1 MKRGPAPSL
10 EHQHHHWNDVSN
22 DALSASNRGIVPPMD
37 RRDSYLFKAAELL
50 ELAKNEHYAE
60 FKAEF
65 ESLALAYLR
74 LAAQANLR
82 LAKQAKQKGS
92 LDIASDTPPFKQHD
106 DPQPKH

>member
-1 MKRGPAPSL
+1 
-10 EHQHHHWNDVSN
+10 
-22 DALSASNRGIVPPMD
+22 MD

-74 LAAQANLR
+74 LAEQANLR
-82 LAKQAKQKGS
+82 LAEQAKQKDY
-92 LDIASDTPPFKQHD
+92 LDIASETRPLKQD
-106 DPQPKH
+106 GDPQPKH

>member
-1 MKRGPAPSL
+1 
-10 EHQHHHWNDVSN
+10 
-22 DALSASNRGIVPPMD
+22 MD

-74 LAAQANLR
+74 LAE
-82 LAKQAKQKGS
+82 QAKQKDY
-92 LDIASDTPPFKQHD
+92 LEIASETRPLKQD
-106 DPQPKH
+106 GDPQPKH